1 MKVVIGSGCTDI
13 CDDAFEFCAMEEM
26 EIPATVKSIGQA
38 CAPEGKSHKRI
49 NVHPDNPIFA
59 SEDGFLT
66 EKRIEDIIV
75 VPVWKKVT
83 IPSGLIKMS
92 EYVCS
97 ICEELTEVEIPFGV
111 EEIGEQAFYGC
122 DKLENER

>member
-1 MKVVIGSGCTDI
+1 M
-13 CDDAFEFCAMEEM
+13 
-26 EIPATVKSIGQA
+26 
-38 CAPEGKSHKRI
+38 
-49 NVHPDNPIFA
+49 HPDNPIFA